1 MKALTLR
8 HPWPFAICHL
18 GKRIE
23 NRGWEPSPKQLRIGD
38 RFAIHGGVAPKRGS
52 VSYADPIQKAYLLS
66 ERFAGVHF
74 PPEDVIFRVGIVAV
88 ATFGGITLDGRGVC
102 DCGRIEHG
110 RCHMACPSQSVDPW
124 FDDVPNNKGWMLR
137 DLFVLP
143 TPIQCKGAQGLWDV
157 SSYVLAKI
165 NEQLS

>member
-74 PPEDVIFRVGIVAV
+74 PPEEVIFRDGIVAV
-88 ATFGGITLDGRGVC
+88 ATFGGITLDGRIASAQHS
-102 DCGRIEHG
+102 D
-110 RCHMACPSQSVDPW
+110 VDPW
-124 FDDVPNNKGWMLR
+124 FDETPGNKGWLLR
-137 DLFVLP
+137 DVIVLP
-143 TPIQCKGAQGLWDV
+143 EPIPRKGAQGLWDV
-157 SSYVLAKI
+157 PDSVLRQIQEAI
-165 NEQLS
+165 T